1 MAKNKGILKT
11 LAVGVLAVG
20 VIGAGIGTAYHFRD
34 NIKNWFDNIINPTP
48 TPTPTPGENEDVNN
62 TSGGVY
68 VDGVEVGKNDGVR
81 DMPKQITFTRYAK
94 QATSNNTLT
103 VTCTVL
109 PDDTVNKKLTWTLQ
123 WADGGNHGTVTD
135 YVKMTVNGDTSQ
147 CTIQALKEW
156 TYKIKLVVKTTDGS
170 NLSKECTLDYLGR
183 NVIFDSQ
190 KAYNAIEPGDN
201 IMLYVQYV
209 ILSNKVST
217 SGGTLA
223 GNVVIDGI
231 VISFEN
237 ENSSYLMSSD
247 DYGYQDFAVTSS
259 STFYNFYNDQGLADG
274 YSSARDF
281 MNDVNGK
288 NAKMYVEYHLEYNG
302 VTYLTKDFKFNDTE
316 DQALFV
322 GYASLNNNSYLKA
335 TSLSLNDTSF
345 IF

>member
-20 VIGAGIGTAYHFRD
+20 VLGAGIGTAYHFRD

-48 TPTPTPGENEDVNN
+48 PTPTPGENEDVDNA
-62 TSGGVY
+62 SGGVY
-68 VDGVEVGKNDGVR
+68 VDGVEAGENESVHE
-81 DMPKQITFTRYAK
+81 MPKQITFTRYAK

-147 CTIQALKEW
+147 CTIQSLKEW
-156 TYKIKLVVKTTDGS
+156 TNKIKLVVKTTDGS
-170 NLSKECTLDYLGR
+170 NLSKECILDYLGR

-237 ENSSYLMSSD
+237 ENSSYLMSRDNYS
-247 DYGYQDFAVTSS
+247 YQDFSITSS
-259 STFYNFYNDQGLADG
+259 STFYDFYSGQGIPDG
-274 YSSARDF
+274 YGSARDF
-281 MNDVNGK
+281 MNEVNGK
-288 NAKMYVEYHLEYNG
+288 KVKIFIEYHLEYNG
-302 VTYLTKDFKFNDTE
+302 VTYLTKDFKFNQDN
-316 DQALFV
+316 QALCA

>member
-11 LAVGVLAVG
+11 LAVGALAVG

-48 TPTPTPGENEDVNN
+48 PTPTPGENEDVNN

-68 VDGVEVGKNDGVR
+68 VDGVEAGKNDGVHE
-81 DMPKQITFTRYAK
+81 MPKQITFTRYAK

-147 CTIQALKEW
+147 CTIQSLKEW
-156 TYKIKLVVKTTDGS
+156 TYKIKLLVKTTDGS

-190 KAYNAIEPGDN
+190 KAYNAISPDDN
-201 IMLYVQYV
+201 IMLYVKYV
-209 ILSNKVST
+209 ILQTKVST

-223 GNVVIDGI
+223 GNVVFDGI

-247 DYGYQDFAVTSS
+247 DYGYQDFSVTSS
-259 STFYNFYNDQGLADG
+259 STFYDFYNGQGIPDG
-274 YSSARDF
+274 YDDARTF
-281 MNDVNGK
+281 MNEVNGK
-288 NAKMYVEYHLEYNG
+288 NAKIYIEYHLEYNG
-302 VTYLTKDFKFNDTE
+302 VTYLTKDFKFNQDN
-316 DQALFV
+316 QALCA

-335 TSLSLNDTSF
+335 TSLSVNDTSF

>member
-20 VIGAGIGTAYHFRD
+20 VLGAGIGTAYHFRD

-48 TPTPTPGENEDVNN
+48 PTPTPGENEDVDNA
-62 TSGGVY
+62 SGGVY
-68 VDGVEVGKNDGVR
+68 VDGVEAGENESVHE
-81 DMPKQITFTRYAK
+81 MPKQITFTKYAK

-147 CTIQALKEW
+147 CTIQSLKEW
-156 TYKIKLVVKTTDGS
+156 TNKIKLVVKTTDGS
-170 NLSKECTLDYLGR
+170 NLSKECILDYLGR

-190 KAYNAIEPGDN
+190 KAYNAIAAGDN

-209 ILSNKVST
+209 ILGNKVST

-237 ENSSYLMSSD
+237 ENSSYLMSRDNYS
-247 DYGYQDFAVTSS
+247 YQDFDVSSS
-259 STFYNFYNDQGLADG
+259 STFYDFYSGQGIPDG
-274 YSSARDF
+274 YGSARDF
-281 MNDVNGK
+281 MNEVNGK
-288 NAKMYVEYHLEYNG
+288 KAKIFIEYHLEYNG
-302 VTYLTKDFKFNDTE
+302 VTYLTKDFKFNQDN
-316 DQALFV
+316 QALCA

>member
-1 MAKNKGILKT
+1 MFKNIKLKKA
-11 LAVGVLAVG
+11 L
-20 VIGAGIGTAYHFRD
+20 IGAGLGVLGVGTIVGTTWGISEIVSNRQNVND
-34 NIKNWFDNIINPTP
+34 IEDLTP
-48 TPTPTPGENEDVNN
+48 GTPLIDGVEAGENESVH
-62 TSGGVY
+62 
-68 VDGVEVGKNDGVR
+68 E
-81 DMPKQITFTRYAK
+81 MPKQITFTRYAK

-109 PDDTVNKKLTWTLQ
+109 PTDTVNKKLTWTLQ

-135 YVKMTVNGDTSQ
+135 YVKMSVNSDTSQ
-147 CTIQALKEW
+147 CTIQSLKEW

-190 KAYNAIEPGDN
+190 KTYNAITPDTN
-201 IMLYVQYV
+201 IMNYVQYV
-209 ILSNKVST
+209 INQNKVST

-223 GNVVIDGI
+223 GNVVIDGV
-231 VISFEN
+231 VIKFGGEN
-237 ENSSYLMSSD
+237 DSHLCSND

-259 STFYNFYNDQGLADG
+259 STFYDFYYGQGIPDG
-274 YSSARDF
+274 YASARDF

-288 NAKMYVEYHLEYNG
+288 NAKMFIEYHLEYNG
-302 VTYLTKDFKFNDTE
+302 VTYLTKDFKFNETE

-322 GYASLNNNSYLKA
+322 GYVSLNNNSHLKA

>member
-34 NIKNWFDNIINPTP
+34 NIKNWFDNITKPTP
-48 TPTPTPGENEDVNN
+48 TPTPTPGDNEDVNN

-68 VDGVEVGKNDGVR
+68 VDGVEAGKNDGVHE
-81 DMPKQITFTRYAK
+81 MPKQITFTRYAK

-147 CTIQALKEW
+147 CTIQSLKEW

-190 KAYNAIEPGDN
+190 KAYNAISPDDN
-201 IMLYVQYV
+201 IMLYVQNV

-247 DYGYQDFAVTSS
+247 DYGYQDFDVSSS
-259 STFYNFYNDQGLADG
+259 STFYDFYYGQGIPDG
-274 YSSARDF
+274 YGSARDF
-281 MNDVNGK
+281 MNEVNGK
-288 NAKMYVEYHLEYNG
+288 NAKMYIEYHLEYNG
-302 VTYLTKDFKFNDTE
+302 VTYLTKDFNSNQDN
-316 DQALFV
+316 QALCA

>member
-1 MAKNKGILKT
+1 MFKNIKLKKA
-11 LAVGVLAVG
+11 L
-20 VIGAGIGTAYHFRD
+20 IGAGLGVLGVGTIVGTTWGISEIVSNRQNVD
-34 NIKNWFDNIINPTP
+34 DIEDL
-48 TPTPTPGENEDVNN
+48 TPG
-62 TSGGVY
+62 TPLI
-68 VDGVEVGKNDGVR
+68 DGVESNENESVHE
-81 DMPKQITFTRYAK
+81 MPKQITFTRYAK

-147 CTIQALKEW
+147 CTIQSLKEW

-259 STFYNFYNDQGLADG
+259 STFYDFYNGQGIPDG
-274 YSSARDF
+274 YDDARTF
-281 MNDVNGK
+281 MNEVNGK
-288 NAKMYVEYHLEYNG
+288 NAKMYIEYHLEYNG
-302 VTYLTKDFKFNDTE
+302 ITYLTKDFKSNQDN
-316 DQALFV
+316 QALCA

>member
-1 MAKNKGILKT
+1 MFKNIKLKKA
-11 LAVGVLAVG
+11 L
-20 VIGAGIGTAYHFRD
+20 IGAGLGVLGVGTIVGTTWGISKIVSNRQNVD
-34 NIKNWFDNIINPTP
+34 DIEDL
-48 TPTPTPGENEDVNN
+48 TPG
-62 TSGGVY
+62 TPLI
-68 VDGVEVGKNDGVR
+68 DGVEAGKNDGVHE
-81 DMPKQITFTRYAK
+81 MPKQITFTRYAK

-147 CTIQALKEW
+147 CTIQSLKEW

-217 SGGTLA
+217 SGGTIA

-247 DYGYQDFAVTSS
+247 DYSYQDFSVTSS
-259 STFYNFYNDQGLADG
+259 STFYDFYNGQGIPDG
-274 YSSARDF
+274 YDDARTF
-281 MNDVNGK
+281 MNEVNGK
-288 NAKMYVEYHLEYNG
+288 NAKMYIEYHLEYNG
-302 VTYLTKDFKFNDTE
+302 ITYLTKDFKFNQDN
-316 DQALFV
+316 QALCA
-322 GYASLNNNSYLKA
+322 GYASLKNNSYLKA
-335 TSLSLNDTSF
+335 TSLSVNDTSF

>member
-48 TPTPTPGENEDVNN
+48 PTPTPGENEDVNN

-68 VDGVEVGKNDGVR
+68 VDGVEAGKNDGVHE
-81 DMPKQITFTRYAK
+81 MPKQITFTRYAK

-109 PDDTVNKKLTWTLQ
+109 PADTVNKKLTWTLQ
-123 WADGGNHGTVTD
+123 WADGGNHGLVTD

-147 CTIQALKEW
+147 CTIQSLKEW

-170 NLSKECTLDYLGR
+170 NLSKECILDYLGR

-190 KAYNAIEPGDN
+190 KAYNAIAPDDN

-237 ENSSYLMSSD
+237 EYSSYLMSSD
-247 DYGYQDFAVTSS
+247 DYGYQDFSVTSS
-259 STFYNFYNDQGLADG
+259 STFYDFYNGQGLPDG
-274 YSSARDF
+274 YDDARTF
-281 MNDVNGK
+281 MNEVNGK
-288 NAKMYVEYHLEYNG
+288 NAKMYIEYHLEYNG
-302 VTYLTKDFKFNDTE
+302 VTYLTKDFKSNQDN
-316 DQALFV
+316 QALCA

-335 TSLSLNDTSF
+335 TSLSVNDTSF

>member
-1 MAKNKGILKT
+1 MFKNIKLKKA
-11 LAVGVLAVG
+11 L
-20 VIGAGIGTAYHFRD
+20 IGAGLGVLGVGTIVGTTWRISEIVSNRQNVD
-34 NIKNWFDNIINPTP
+34 GIEDL
-48 TPTPTPGENEDVNN
+48 TPG
-62 TSGGVY
+62 TPLI
-68 VDGVEVGKNDGVR
+68 DGVESNENESVHE
-81 DMPKQITFTRYAK
+81 MPKQITFTRYAK

-123 WADGGNHGTVTD
+123 WADGGNHGAVAD

-147 CTIQALKEW
+147 CTIQSLKEW

-183 NVIFDSQ
+183 NVIFDSN
-190 KAYNAIEPGDN
+190 KDYNSITPDTN
-201 IMLYVQYV
+201 IMNYVQYV
-209 ILSNKVST
+209 INKNKVST

-223 GNVVIDGI
+223 GNVVIDGV
-231 VISFEN
+231 VINFGGEN
-237 ENSSYLMSSD
+237 NSYLCSRD

-259 STFYNFYNDQGLADG
+259 STFYNFYNDQGLFDG
-274 YSSARDF
+274 YASARDF
-281 MNDVNGK
+281 MNDVNGT
-288 NAKMYVEYHLEYNG
+288 NAKMFIEYHLEYNG

-316 DQALFV
+316 DKALFV
-322 GYASLNNNSYLKA
+322 GYASLNNNSHLKA

>member
-11 LAVGVLAVG
+11 LAVGALAVG

-48 TPTPTPGENEDVNN
+48 PTPTPGENEDVNN

-68 VDGVEVGKNDGVR
+68 VDGVEAGKNDGVHE
-81 DMPKQITFTRYAK
+81 MPKQITFTRYAK

-147 CTIQALKEW
+147 CTIQSLKEW

-190 KAYNAIEPGDN
+190 KAYNAISPDDN
-201 IMLYVQYV
+201 IMLYVKYV
-209 ILSNKVST
+209 IPQTKVST

-223 GNVVIDGI
+223 GNVVFDGI

-237 ENSSYLMSSD
+237 ENSSYLVSSD
-247 DYGYQDFAVTSS
+247 DYGYQDFSVTSS
-259 STFYNFYNDQGLADG
+259 STFYDFYNGQGIPDG
-274 YSSARDF
+274 YDDARTF
-281 MNDVNGK
+281 MNEVNGK
-288 NAKMYVEYHLEYNG
+288 NAKIYIEYHLEYNG
-302 VTYLTKDFKFNDTE
+302 VTYLTKDFKFNQDN
-316 DQALFV
+316 QALCA

-335 TSLSLNDTSF
+335 TSLSVNDTSF

>member
-68 VDGVEVGKNDGVR
+68 VDGVEAGKNDGVHE
-81 DMPKQITFTRYAK
+81 MPKQITFTRYAK

-147 CTIQALKEW
+147 CTIQSLKEW

-190 KAYNAIEPGDN
+190 KAYNAIAPDDN
-201 IMLYVQYV
+201 IMLYVKYLIPQT
-209 ILSNKVST
+209 KVST

-247 DYGYQDFAVTSS
+247 DYGYQDFSVTSS
-259 STFYNFYNDQGLADG
+259 STFYDFYNGQGIPDG
-274 YSSARDF
+274 YDDARTF
-281 MNDVNGK
+281 MNEVNGK
-288 NAKMYVEYHLEYNG
+288 NAKIYFEYHLEYNG
-302 VTYLTKDFKFNDTE
+302 VTYLTKNFKFNQDN
-316 DQALFV
+316 QALCA

-335 TSLSLNDTSF
+335 TSLSVNDTSF

>member
-1 MAKNKGILKT
+1 MSKNKGILKT

-34 NIKNWFDNIINPTP
+34 NIKNWFDNITNPTP
-48 TPTPTPGENEDVNN
+48 TPTPTPGDNEDVNN

-68 VDGVEVGKNDGVR
+68 VDGVEAGKNDGVHE
-81 DMPKQITFTRYAK
+81 MPKQITFTRYAK

-135 YVKMTVNGDTSQ
+135 YVKMTVSDDTSQ
-147 CTIQALKEW
+147 CTIQSLKEW

-170 NLSKECTLDYLGR
+170 NLSKECILDYLGR

-190 KAYNAIEPGDN
+190 KAYNVINPDDN

-247 DYGYQDFAVTSS
+247 DYGYQDFSVTSS
-259 STFYNFYNDQGLADG
+259 STFYDFYYGQGIPDG
-274 YSSARDF
+274 YASARDF
-281 MNDVNGK
+281 MNEVNGK
-288 NAKMYVEYHLEYNG
+288 NAKIYIEYHLEYNG
-302 VTYLTKDFKFNDTE
+302 ATYLTKDFNFNQDN
-316 DQALFV
+316 QALCA
-322 GYASLNNNSYLKA
+322 GYASLNNNSHLKA

>member
-1 MAKNKGILKT
+1 MAKKKGILKT

-34 NIKNWFDNIINPTP
+34 NIKKWFDNIINPTP
-48 TPTPTPGENEDVNN
+48 PTPTPGENEDVNN

-68 VDGVEVGKNDGVR
+68 VDGVEAGKNDGVHE
-81 DMPKQITFTRYAK
+81 MPKQITFTRYAK

-147 CTIQALKEW
+147 CTIQSLKAW
-156 TYKIKLVVKTTDGS
+156 TNKIKLVVKTTDGS

-209 ILSNKVST
+209 ILGNKVST

-237 ENSSYLMSSD
+237 ENSSYLMSRDNYS
-247 DYGYQDFAVTSS
+247 YQDFSITSS
-259 STFYNFYNDQGLADG
+259 STFYDFYYGQGIPDG
-274 YSSARDF
+274 YGSARDF
-281 MNDVNGK
+281 MNEVNGK
-288 NAKMYVEYHLEYNG
+288 KAKIFIEYHLEYNG
-302 VTYLTKDFKFNDTE
+302 VTYLTKDFKSNQDN
-316 DQALFV
+316 QALCA

>member
-20 VIGAGIGTAYHFRD
+20 VLGAGIGTAYHFRD

-48 TPTPTPGENEDVNN
+48 PTPTPGENEDVNN
-62 TSGGVY
+62 ASGGVY
-68 VDGVEVGKNDGVR
+68 VDGVEAGENESVHE
-81 DMPKQITFTRYAK
+81 MPKQITFTRYAK

-147 CTIQALKEW
+147 CTIQSLKEW

-190 KAYNAIEPGDN
+190 KAYNTIEPGDN
-201 IMLYVQYV
+201 IMLYVKYV

-247 DYGYQDFAVTSS
+247 DYGYQDFSVTSS
-259 STFYNFYNDQGLADG
+259 STFYDFYNGQGIPDG
-274 YSSARDF
+274 YASARDF
-281 MNDVNGK
+281 MNEVNGK
-288 NAKMYVEYHLEYNG
+288 KAKLFVEYHLEYNG
-302 VTYLTKDFKFNDTE
+302 VTYLTKDFKFNQDN
-316 DQALFV
+316 QALCA

>member
-1 MAKNKGILKT
+1 MFKNIKLKKA
-11 LAVGVLAVG
+11 L
-20 VIGAGIGTAYHFRD
+20 IGAGLGVLGVGTIVGTTWGISEIVSNRQNVD
-34 NIKNWFDNIINPTP
+34 GIEDL
-48 TPTPTPGENEDVNN
+48 TPG
-62 TSGGVY
+62 TPLI
-68 VDGVEVGKNDGVR
+68 DGVESNENESVHE
-81 DMPKQITFTRYAK
+81 MPKQITFTRYAK

-109 PDDTVNKKLTWTLQ
+109 PADTFNKKLTWTLQ

-147 CTIQALKEW
+147 CTIQSLKEW

-223 GNVVIDGI
+223 GNVVIDGV
-231 VISFEN
+231 VIKFGGEN
-237 ENSSYLMSSD
+237 NSHLCSKG

-259 STFYNFYNDQGLADG
+259 STFYDFYNGQGIPDG
-274 YSSARDF
+274 YGSARDF
-281 MNDVNGK
+281 MNDVNGTK
-288 NAKMYVEYHLEYNG
+288 AKMYIEYHLEYNG

-316 DQALFV
+316 DQTLFV

>member
-1 MAKNKGILKT
+1 MFKNIKLKKA
-11 LAVGVLAVG
+11 L
-20 VIGAGIGTAYHFRD
+20 IGAGLGVLGVGTIVGTTWGISEIVSNRQNVD
-34 NIKNWFDNIINPTP
+34 GIEDL
-48 TPTPTPGENEDVNN
+48 TPG
-62 TSGGVY
+62 TPLI
-68 VDGVEVGKNDGVR
+68 DGVESNENESVHE
-81 DMPKQITFTRYAK
+81 MPKQITFTRYAK

-123 WADGGNHGTVTD
+123 WADGGNHGAVAD

-147 CTIQALKEW
+147 CTIQSLKEW

-183 NVIFDSQ
+183 NVIFDSN
-190 KAYNAIEPGDN
+190 KDYNSITPDTN
-201 IMLYVQYV
+201 IMNYVQYV
-209 ILSNKVST
+209 INKNKVST

-223 GNVVIDGI
+223 GNVVIDGV
-231 VISFEN
+231 VINFGGEN
-237 ENSSYLMSSD
+237 NSYLCSRD

-274 YSSARDF
+274 YASARDF
-281 MNDVNGK
+281 MNDVNGT
-288 NAKMYVEYHLEYNG
+288 NAKMFIEYHLEYNG

-316 DQALFV
+316 DKALFV
-322 GYASLNNNSYLKA
+322 GYASLNNNSHLKA

>member
-1 MAKNKGILKT
+1 MFKNIKLKKA
-11 LAVGVLAVG
+11 L
-20 VIGAGIGTAYHFRD
+20 IGAGLGVLGVGTIVGTTWGISEIVSNRQNVD
-34 NIKNWFDNIINPTP
+34 GIEDL
-48 TPTPTPGENEDVNN
+48 TPG
-62 TSGGVY
+62 TPLI
-68 VDGVEVGKNDGVR
+68 DGVESNENESVHE
-81 DMPKQITFTRYAK
+81 MPKQITFTRYAK

-103 VTCTVL
+103 VTCKVL

-190 KAYNAIEPGDN
+190 KAYNAITPDAN
-201 IMLYVQYV
+201 IMNYVQYV
-209 ILSNKVST
+209 INQNKVNT

-223 GNVVIDGI
+223 GNVVIDGV
-231 VISFEN
+231 VINFGGEN
-237 ENSSYLMSSD
+237 NSYLCSID
-247 DYGYQDFAVTSS
+247 DYGYQDFAVSSS

-274 YSSARDF
+274 YASARDF
-281 MNDVNGK
+281 MNDVNGTK
-288 NAKMYVEYHLEYNG
+288 AKMYIEYHLEYNG
-302 VTYLTKDFKFNDTE
+302 VTYLTKDFKFNETE

-322 GYASLNNNSYLKA
+322 GNVSLNNNSYLKA
-335 TSLSLNDTSF
+335 TSLSVNDTSF

>member
-48 TPTPTPGENEDVNN
+48 PTPTPGENEDVNN

-68 VDGVEVGKNDGVR
+68 VDGVEAGKNDGVHE
-81 DMPKQITFTRYAK
+81 MPKQITFTRYAK

-147 CTIQALKEW
+147 CTIQSLKEW

-190 KAYNAIEPGDN
+190 KVYNTITPDTN
-201 IMLYVQYV
+201 IMNYVNYV
-209 ILSNKVST
+209 ISQNKVST

-259 STFYNFYNDQGLADG
+259 STFYDFYNGQGIPDG
-274 YSSARDF
+274 YDDARTF
-281 MNDVNGK
+281 MNEVNGK
-288 NAKMYVEYHLEYNG
+288 NAKMYIEYHLEYNG
-302 VTYLTKDFKFNDTE
+302 ITYLTKDFKSNQDN
-316 DQALFV
+316 QALCA

-335 TSLSLNDTSF
+335 TSLSVNDTSF

>member
-1 MAKNKGILKT
+1 MFKNIKLRKA
-11 LAVGVLAVG
+11 L
-20 VIGAGIGTAYHFRD
+20 IGAGLGLLGVCAVVGTTWSINHFISQKQNVD
-34 NIKNWFDNIINPTP
+34 DIEDL
-48 TPTPTPGENEDVNN
+48 TPG
-62 TSGGVY
+62 TPII
-68 VDGVEVGKNDGVR
+68 DGVEAGKNDGVHE
-81 DMPKQITFTRYAK
+81 MPKQITFTRYAK

-147 CTIQALKEW
+147 CTIQSLKEW

-247 DYGYQDFAVTSS
+247 DYSYQDFSVTSS
-259 STFYNFYNDQGLADG
+259 STFYDFYN
-274 YSSARDF
+274 
-281 MNDVNGK
+281 
-288 NAKMYVEYHLEYNG
+288 
-302 VTYLTKDFKFNDTE
+302 
-316 DQALFV
+316 
-322 GYASLNNNSYLKA
+322 
-335 TSLSLNDTSF
+335 
-345 IF
+345 